1 MGGRIRM
8 RRSWSKLDLPPGT
21 EQEGT
26 EETEGTEGKP
36 QMDTKGRESQVPR
49 SNAGAEAGRA

>member
-1 MGGRIRM
+1 M
-8 RRSWSKLDLPPGT
+8 RRRWSKLDLPPGT

-26 EETEGTEGKP
+26 EETEGTEVKP

-49 SNAGAEAGRA
+49 SNVLAQARRTSEPG